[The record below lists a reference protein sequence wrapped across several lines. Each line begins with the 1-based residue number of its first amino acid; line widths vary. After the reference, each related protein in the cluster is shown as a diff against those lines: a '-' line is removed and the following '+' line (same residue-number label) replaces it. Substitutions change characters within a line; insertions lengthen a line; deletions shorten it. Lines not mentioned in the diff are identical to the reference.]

1 MEKQHEMEIVEQ
13 AFTLLDKEELTDA
26 IVDEVFG
33 LLGKVFDED
42 CLKQIQW
49 GFENG
54 LTPEQVGVYAKSE
67 FTREQ
72 MEQIRVGVENRLSM
86 EQVSMYAKPEF
97 TYGQMVAIRLGFEK
111 RLSMEQVS
119 VYAKREFIEQQMH
132 EIRVGFENGLS
143 MEQVAV
149 FVKPEF
155 GWYQM
160 QTIRRG
166 FEADLSMEQ
175 VSVYAKPEFTGEQMR
190 QIRLGFEKGLSMEQV
205 EVFARQEFTDSQMEE
220 IRLGFEHGLTPE
232 QVSMYA
238 KPELTAKQ
246 MEELREGFEQKLRKS
261 SLVEKIMT
269 AKKEQGQAVSKEP
282 EKSRERAGVMRNW
295 RNKNRIKGEIMNVL
309 FFTGAGISKDSGV
322 PTFQE
327 IDGIRTKLRRK
338 YAALHPAEIRDM
350 MREFKGF
357 MKDKEPNAAH
367 VAIAKTGF
375 PVITMNVDELHQR
388 AGSKDV
394 LAIHGDIPS
403 EEELGKWYYPYL
415 PLGKPVL
422 YGDIAPR
429 YYKAFAKLRSLR
441 EGDYLVI
448 VGTSFYTNISKDI
461 RKMAEKRGA
470 KVISINEN
478 ATVEVPRVCE
488 ELLRKVEEGGKSYG
502 TRNKK
507 CI

>member
-1 MEKQHEMEIVEQ
+1 M
-13 AFTLLDKEELTDA
+13 
-26 IVDEVFG
+26 
-33 LLGKVFDED
+33 
-42 CLKQIQW
+42 
-49 GFENG
+49 
-54 LTPEQVGVYAKSE
+54 
-67 FTREQ
+67 
-72 MEQIRVGVENRLSM
+72 
-86 EQVSMYAKPEF
+86 
-97 TYGQMVAIRLGFEK
+97 
-111 RLSMEQVS
+111 
-119 VYAKREFIEQQMH
+119 
-132 EIRVGFENGLS
+132 
-143 MEQVAV
+143 
-149 FVKPEF
+149 
-155 GWYQM
+155 
-160 QTIRRG
+160 
-166 FEADLSMEQ
+166 
-175 VSVYAKPEFTGEQMR
+175 
-190 QIRLGFEKGLSMEQV
+190 
-205 EVFARQEFTDSQMEE
+205 
-220 IRLGFEHGLTPE
+220 
-232 QVSMYA
+232 
-238 KPELTAKQ
+238 
-246 MEELREGFEQKLRKS
+246 
-261 SLVEKIMT
+261 
-269 AKKEQGQAVSKEP
+269 SKEP

>member
-54 LTPEQVGVYAKSE
+54 LTPEQVGVYAKQE
-67 FTREQ
+67 FDWVQ
-72 MEQIRVGVENRLSM
+72 MYEIC
-86 EQVSMYAKPEF
+86 K
-97 TYGQMVAIRLGFEK
+97 GFEHS
-111 RLSMEQVS
+111 LSMEQVS
-119 VYAKREFIEQQMH
+119 VYAKPELRSDQMRR
-132 EIRVGFENGLS
+132 IRAGFEH
-143 MEQVAV
+143 
-149 FVKPEF
+149 
-155 GWYQM
+155 
-160 QTIRRG
+160 
-166 FEADLSMEQ
+166 DLSMEQ
-175 VSVYAKPEFTGEQMR
+175 VSVYAKPEFTWDQMEQVFF
-190 QIRLGFEKGLSMEQV
+190 GFIDRLSMEQV
-205 EVFARQEFTDSQMEE
+205 AV
-220 IRLGFEHGLTPE
+220 
-232 QVSMYA
+232 YA
-238 KPELTAKQ
+238 KPEFTREQMKQ
-246 MEELREGFEQKLRKS
+246 IREGFEQGLSMEEVSALIKKP
-261 SLVEKIMT
+261 SLAKKIMA
-269 AKKEQGQAVSKEP
+269 AKK
-282 EKSRERAGVMRNW
+282 SRGRLRAKNRKRARVMRSW

-367 VAIAKTGF
+367 VAIAKAGF

-422 YGDIAPR
+422 YGNIAPR

-507 CI
+507 CT

>member
-72 MEQIRVGVENRLSM
+72 MEQIRVGFENRLSMEQLSVYARKEFTWEQMREIRVGFENRLSM

-205 EVFARQEFTDSQMEE
+205 EVFARQEFTDS
-220 IRLGFEHGLTPE
+220 
-232 QVSMYA
+232 
-238 KPELTAKQ
+238 Q

-461 RKMAEKRGA
+461 REMAEKRGA